1 MKSKLQLMI
10 NGKPVLIPIQLSDE
24 QIRQLTAAVN
34 LDEILTGWEEPKIGQ
49 KGYYEDE
56 FNSVAEFDIDEATI
70 DFAQKLYENDNFYST
85 RETAENT
92 VRADNVLRRLRHY
105 AISHRSK
112 DVTMADGGN
121 AVFSVVANG
130 AHLTYQWQYSTN
142 NGSTWTNSP
151 ATGNRTDT
159 LTVPATTSRNGYKY
173 RCVVDG
179 LGGSVTSD
187 SATLTVT

>member
-56 FNSVAEFDIDEATI
+56 FNNVAEFDINESTI

-105 AISHRSK
+105 AISHRATGQ
-112 DVTMADGGN
+112 TMADGGYTI
-121 AVFSVVANG
+121 
-130 AHLTYQWQYSTN
+130 TYNYELECLEI
-142 NGSTWTNSP
+142 G
-151 ATGNRTDT
+151 ATGNWLALGDMVFDT
-159 LTVPATTSRNGYKY
+159 EEIARKAMNKY
-173 RCVVDG
+173 A
-179 LGGSVTSD
+179 SD
-187 SATLTVT
+187 LIWYFTEGKAMM

>member
-56 FNSVAEFDIDEATI
+56 FNNVAEFDIDEATI

-92 VRADNVLRRLRHY
+92 VRADNILRRLRHY
-105 AISHRSK
+105 AISHRAT
-112 DVTMADGGN
+112 DQTMADGGYTI
-121 AVFSVVANG
+121 
-130 AHLTYQWQYSTN
+130 TYNYELECLEI
-142 NGSTWTNSP
+142 G
-151 ATGNRTDT
+151 ATGNWLALGDT
-159 LTVPATTSRNGYKY
+159 VFDTEEIARKAMNKSA
-173 RCVVDG
+173 
-179 LGGSVTSD
+179 SD
-187 SATLTVT
+187 LIWYFTEGKAMM

>member
-56 FNSVAEFDIDEATI
+56 FNNVAEFDIDETTI
-70 DFAQKLYENDNFYST
+70 GFAQKLYENDNFYST

-92 VRADNVLRRLRHY
+92 VRADNILRRLRHY
-105 AISHRSK
+105 AISHRAS
-112 DVTMADGGN
+112 DVTMADGGYTI
-121 AVFSVVANG
+121 
-130 AHLTYQWQYSTN
+130 TYNYEAECLEI
-142 NGSTWTNSP
+142 G
-151 ATGNRTDT
+151 ATGNWLALGDMVFDT
-159 LTVPATTSRNGYKY
+159 EEIARKAMNKY
-173 RCVVDG
+173 A
-179 LGGSVTSD
+179 SD
-187 SATLTVT
+187 LIWYFTEGKAMM

>member
-24 QIRQLTAAVN
+24 QIRQLIAAVN

-56 FNSVAEFDIDEATI
+56 FNNVAEFDIDEATI

-105 AISHRSK
+105 AISHRAS
-112 DVTMADGGN
+112 DVSMADGGYTI
-121 AVFSVVANG
+121 
-130 AHLTYQWQYSTN
+130 TYNYELECLEI
-142 NGSTWTNSP
+142 G
-151 ATGNRTDT
+151 ATGNWLALGDMVFDT
-159 LTVPATTSRNGYKY
+159 EEIARKAMNKY
-173 RCVVDG
+173 A
-179 LGGSVTSD
+179 SD
-187 SATLTVT
+187 LIWYFTEGKAMM